1 MRLVIELSV
10 FEQIPFAS
18 EQEADSGR
26 NLTVDLER
34 FTLLAN
40 KLDGITAQRFIMLLN
55 YFKIAFRHLSKN
67 SGFTA
72 INSIGLAS
80 GMTAAILIMLWV
92 RSEFNFDRFYADNDR
107 IYAVGM
113 KDVWAGESVEHFYT
127 PKPMARALK
136 TDFPEIQTITRVDKG
151 TGFLLTRQ
159 DIKLAKEP
167 GVFVDSTFLNL
178 FDYKVIAGNPQ
189 EALKNPNQIVLT
201 KSLAERLFGH
211 SNPINQTIR
220 LDSTQ
225 VSTVSAIIEDIPD
238 HSFMK
243 GSTYLVPWTLM
254 EKIGY
259 SDDYWGNNS
268 IQTYIKLHQN
278 VNIDQFQKNIQYYL
292 RKHTDTKVANF
303 IQPVGDQW
311 LYSKFTA
318 QGKPTSPRIIMVRSF
333 IAIACLIL
341 LIASINFMN
350 LSTAQSEKRAK
361 EVGVRKVV
369 GASKKLLIGQFL
381 TESMVI
387 SFISGLLSLLITLIT
402 LPYFNELVSRELVI
416 PFDDLLFWAVF
427 AGFIFVSGILSGSY
441 PAFYLSSF
449 LPTKVLKG
457 KYLHIQQT
465 FNPRKVLVV
474 SQFCIA
480 IILIV
485 TTLSIQRQI
494 KHAQN
499 RETGYNKDRLV
510 SIVDQGDIRKN
521 SLLIK
526 NELLSSGIAK
536 QVSRTSAPLTRTM
549 SFNYMEWDGKPKDD
563 NTIFAR
569 MGADENL
576 VKTAELELVAGRDFD
591 LTQFPTDSGAMIINE
606 SAAKVFNFD
615 DPIGKTVVDGR
626 KWHIV
631 GVVKDFIQESPF
643 SAISPLVIQ
652 GAFSGT
658 QVTNI
663 RLNDHVSTSEALTA
677 MEKIFKAYNPDY
689 PFEYSFVDRNY
700 AEKFKDFQQLGTLS
714 SLFALLTIFI
724 SCLGLFGLT
733 AYMAE
738 NRTKEIGIHK
748 VLGASIFKI
757 MRMLSQDFVLLVMLS
772 CLVAFP
778 IAYYIA
784 DHLLSEYT
792 YRIAITWDIFVAA
805 GLGALIIALLT
816 ISYHAIKAAL
826 INPVVSLRD
835 E

>member
-1 MRLVIELSV
+1 MLS
-10 FEQIPFAS
+10 
-18 EQEADSGR
+18 
-26 NLTVDLER
+26 
-34 FTLLAN
+34 
-40 KLDGITAQRFIMLLN
+40 N
-55 YFKIAFRHLSKN
+55 YLKIAFRHLSKN

-80 GMTAAILIMLWV
+80 GMTAALLIMLWV
-92 RSEFNFDRFYADNDR
+92 KSEFSFDRFYTNNDQ

-113 KDVWAGESVEHFYT
+113 NDVWEGEAVEHFYT

-136 TDFPEIQTITRVDKG
+136 TDFPEIHTITRVDKG
-151 TGFLLTRQ
+151 TGFLLTHQ
-159 DIKLAKEP
+159 ETKLAKEP
-167 GVFVDSTFLNL
+167 GVFVDSTFLKI
-178 FDYKVIAGNPQ
+178 FDYQVIAGNPL

-268 IQTYIKLHQN
+268 IQTYIKLNKN
-278 VNIDQFQKNIQYYL
+278 VNVDQFQKNIKYFL
-292 RKHTDTKVANF
+292 RKHTDTKAVNF
-303 IQPVGDQW
+303 IQPIGDKW
-311 LYSKFTA
+311 LYSSFTEK
-318 QGKPTSPRIIMVRSF
+318 GKPTSPRIVLVRSF

-341 LIASINFMN
+341 IIACINFMN

-369 GASKKLLIGQFL
+369 GANKKWLIGQFL

-387 SFISGLLSLLITLIT
+387 SCIAGLFSLLITLVV
-402 LPYFNELVSRELVI
+402 LPYFNELVLRKLAI
-416 PFDDLLFWAVF
+416 PFDDLTFWAMF
-427 AGFIFVSGILSGSY
+427 AGFILVAGLLSGSY

-457 KYLHIQQT
+457 KFLAIQQK
-465 FNPRKVLVV
+465 FNPRKILVI

-480 IILIV
+480 IILII
-485 TTLSIQRQI
+485 TTLSIHRQI
-494 KHAQN
+494 KYAQN
-499 RETGYNKDRLV
+499 RAIGYNKESLV
-510 SIVDQGDIRKN
+510 SIIDQGEISKN
-521 SLLIK
+521 RLLIK
-526 NELLSSGIAK
+526 NRLLSSGIAK
-536 QVSRTSAPLTRTM
+536 QVSRTSSPLTQAM
-549 SFNYMEWDGKPKDD
+549 SFNYMEWQGKPKDN

-576 VKTAELELVAGRDFD
+576 VNTAELQLVAGRDFD
-591 LTQFPTDSGAMIINE
+591 LTKFPTDSTAMIINE
-606 SAAKVFNFD
+606 SAAKIFNFD
-615 DPIGKTVVDGR
+615 DPIGKTVVDGSH
-626 KWHIV
+626 WHIV
-631 GVVKDFIQESPF
+631 GIVKDFIQESPF
-643 SAISPLVIQ
+643 SPISPLVIQ
-652 GAFSGT
+652 GASAGT
-658 QVTNI
+658 HVTNI
-663 RLNDHVSTSEALTA
+663 RIHDHLSTSDALAA
-677 MEKIFKAYNPDY
+677 MEKIFKEYNPDY
-689 PFEYSFVDRNY
+689 PFEYSFVDSKY

-714 SLFALLTIFI
+714 TLFSLLTIFI
-724 SCLGLFGLT
+724 SCLGLYGLT

-738 NRTKEIGIHK
+738 SRTKEIGIHK

-757 MRMLSQDFVLLVMLS
+757 MRMLSQEFVLLILLS

-784 DHLLSEYT
+784 DDLLSEYT
-792 YRIAITWDIFVAA
+792 YRITITWDIFVTA
-805 GLGALIIALLT
+805 GMGALLIALLT